1 MKELAF
7 PAKRAFNN
15 MDKLFL
21 ERRQYLLN
29 EYLTKLLKAD
39 FLRMNPG
46 LQESLLQFFDRGS
59 YEHTKGSISRKV
71 SFKLKC
77 WYSLRYTYAWFLQ
90 VDTLINPLVSSM
102 RTVTKV
108 VRMESPGFLTENSND
123 GSLYNEQTN
132 LSGMSIYVSIANS
145 QI

>member
-1 MKELAF
+1 MKELTF
-7 PAKRAFNN
+7 PAKPAFNN

-39 FLRMNPG
+39 FLRINPG

-71 SFKLKC
+71 QEF
-77 WYSLRYTYAWFLQ
+77 
-90 VDTLINPLVSSM
+90 
-102 RTVTKV
+102 
-108 VRMESPGFLTENSND
+108 
-123 GSLYNEQTN
+123 
-132 LSGMSIYVSIANS
+132 
-145 QI
+145 

>member
-1 MKELAF
+1 MKELTF

-39 FLRMNPG
+39 FLRINPG

-71 SFKLKC
+71 SSGILISYFKVQYNKYLLD
-77 WYSLRYTYAWFLQ
+77 SRR
-90 VDTLINPLVSSM
+90 LIL
-102 RTVTKV
+102 
-108 VRMESPGFLTENSND
+108 
-123 GSLYNEQTN
+123 
-132 LSGMSIYVSIANS
+132 
-145 QI
+145 